1 MRVVFKV
8 RKIEKE
14 IQGKRKKE
22 SEKEKQLERH
32 NQIRKRVKERLR

>member
-1 MRVVFKV
+1 MVFKV

-22 SEKEKQLERH
+22 SEKEKQLERD

>member
-22 SEKEKQLERH
+22 SEKEKQLERD